1 MIPVILRTKR
11 LELSVPGTDDVDAIF
26 AACQDPEIQRYTTV
40 PSPYQRAHAEEFI
53 RRAAAHWEE
62 GTEVVWAL
70 RADGVLAGVA
80 SVFGL
85 TEKAPVG
92 EIGYWMAPGMRG
104 RGLLGEA
111 ITAVVTYAL
120 SRDGLGLRR
129 LQWRAIAGNRASASV
144 AARAG
149 FRFEGTLRAALPDR
163 GTQRDGWVAAILDD
177 DDRMPQDWP
186 VLAG

>member
-1 MIPVILRTKR
+1 MLPVILRTER
-11 LELSVPGTDDVDAIF
+11 LELSIPGADDIDAIF
-26 AACQDPEIQRYTTV
+26 AACQDPEIQKYTTI
-40 PSPYQRAHAEEFI
+40 PAPYERAHAEEFI
-53 RRAAAHWEE
+53 TRVAKNWDE
-62 GTEVVWAL
+62 GTEVTWAL

-85 TEKAPVG
+85 TEKAPIG
-92 EIGYWMAPGMRG
+92 EIGYWMAPGMRR

-111 ITAVVTYAL
+111 ITAIASYAL
-120 SRDGLGLRR
+120 SPGGLGLRR
-129 LQWRAIAGNRASASV
+129 LQWRAIAGNRASAAA

-177 DDRMPQDWP
+177 DERMPQDWA
-186 VLAG
+186 VLAD